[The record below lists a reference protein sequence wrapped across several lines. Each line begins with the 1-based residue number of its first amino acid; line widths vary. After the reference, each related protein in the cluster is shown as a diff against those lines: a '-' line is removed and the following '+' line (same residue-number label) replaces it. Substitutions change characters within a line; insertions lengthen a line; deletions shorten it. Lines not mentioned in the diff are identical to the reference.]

1 MMFDALSELSYEQ
14 TPQVSYV
21 TFQCRFETRPGY
33 SLYIIG
39 NIREMGSWQ
48 PSSSIALVTNSD
60 MYPTWKTSKPI
71 IVPTGSEID
80 YKYLIKNDSG
90 DYEWEYLPQN
100 ENRHLDI
107 KSPGKWTIK
116 DEKDNLFSEV
126 INKDYLSHSQNNLLE
141 LSMFLLIYLKLK
153 GLKKFNIVQDIFF
166 QCFLICKQ
174 NVVIWKVLLQMCEC

>member
-126 INKDYLSHSQNNLLE
+126 INKDYLSHSHTIPMPRPSFLAYCRMIPLTLLE
-141 LSMFLLIYLKLK
+141 MEK
-153 GLKKFNIVQDIFF
+153 GG
-166 QCFLICKQ
+166 
-174 NVVIWKVLLQMCEC
+174 